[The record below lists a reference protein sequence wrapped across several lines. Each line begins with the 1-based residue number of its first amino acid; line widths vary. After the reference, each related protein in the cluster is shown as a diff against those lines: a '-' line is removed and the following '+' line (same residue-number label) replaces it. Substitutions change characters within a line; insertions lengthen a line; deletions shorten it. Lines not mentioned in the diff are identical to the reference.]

1 MPLYTASFRGVP
13 FKIRGSGVSA
23 GRRVALYEY
32 PQKDKPYAEDM
43 GRASRVITLDAF
55 VIGADYVQQT
65 ERLIGA
71 LETPGEGKLVHPWLG
86 EMTCTATANGE
97 INYSDTDRIA
107 SCSLTFTE
115 SGELTFPTVSSATD
129 FLSRMAADSL
139 LGQSLDAFT
148 SKFSLVSDAMDL
160 ALDADR
166 VLSSAV
172 SEFTSIVD
180 GVAAADFVGTLQL
193 DDALGELK
201 NSASSLISSGAGAIA
216 DGVQSALN
224 VASLGRTQQNW
235 RAAVISASDAV
246 SATALAPLSSAI
258 DTVTEVV
265 PSIYSAK
272 RRLKRAAVTVVSSGS
287 SSRTALSATDKMIDA
302 NTDALRELFRQTITA
317 QAVGMSSLIGTAGD
331 IQASGI
337 SPAVA
342 IRDDVLSC
350 RAALVS
356 ILNAEEGY
364 VTNTDQ
370 IEAVR
375 TARSSVWN
383 DLSSRAENARQLV
396 TVNLPAPVP
405 ALVLAYQRYG
415 DALRDQEIIDRN
427 RINNPNF
434 VSGEV
439 KLLDK

>member
-13 FKIRGSGVSA
+13 FKIRGSGVSV

-55 VIGADYVQQT
+55 VIGADYILQT

-71 LETPGEGKLVHPWLG
+71 LETPGKGKLVHPWLG

-115 SGELTFPTVSSATD
+115 SGELIFPTASSATD
-129 FLSRMAADSL
+129 FLSRLAADSL
-139 LGQSLDAFT
+139 LSQCFDSFA
-148 SKFSLVSDAMDL
+148 SKFSLVSEAMDL

-172 SEFTSIVD
+172 SEFTAIID
-180 GVAAADFVGTLQL
+180 GIKNADFIGTLQL
-193 DDALGELK
+193 DDALNALK
-201 NSASSLISSGAGAIA
+201 NSALSVISSDPDTIA
-216 DGVQSALN
+216 DKVQNAFN
-224 VASLGRTQQNW
+224 IASLGRTQQNW

-246 SATALAPLSSAI
+246 SAETLAPVSEDALSS
-258 DTVTEVV
+258 
-265 PSIYSAK
+265 
-272 RRLKRAAVTVVSSGS
+272 
-287 SSRTALSATDKMIDA
+287 TDKMIDT
-302 NTDALRELFRQTITA
+302 NTNALRELFRQTVTA

-337 SPAVA
+337 SPSVA

-356 ILNAEEGY
+356 VLNAEEGY

-415 DALRDQEIIDRN
+415 DARRDQEIIDRN

-434 VSGEV
+434 VAGEV

>member
-13 FKIRGSGVSA
+13 FKIRGSGVSV

-55 VIGADYVQQT
+55 VIGADYILQT

-115 SGELTFPTVSSATD
+115 SGELIFPTASSATD
-129 FLSRMAADSL
+129 FLSRLAADSL
-139 LGQSLDAFT
+139 LSQCFDSFA
-148 SKFSLVSDAMDL
+148 SKFSLVSEAMDL

-172 SEFTSIVD
+172 SEFTAIID
-180 GVAAADFVGTLQL
+180 GIKNADFIGTLQL
-193 DDALGELK
+193 DDALNALK
-201 NSASSLISSGAGAIA
+201 SSALSVISSEPDTIA
-216 DGVQSALN
+216 DKVQNAFN
-224 VASLGRTQQNW
+224 VAALGRTQQNW

-246 SATALAPLSSAI
+246 SAETLAPVSEDALSS
-258 DTVTEVV
+258 
-265 PSIYSAK
+265 
-272 RRLKRAAVTVVSSGS
+272 
-287 SSRTALSATDKMIDA
+287 TDKMIDT
-302 NTDALRELFRQTITA
+302 NTNALRELFRQTVTA

-337 SPAVA
+337 SPSVA

-356 ILNAEEGY
+356 VLNAEEGY

-434 VSGEV
+434 VAGEV

>member
-115 SGELTFPTVSSATD
+115 SGELTFPTASSATD
-129 FLSRMAADSL
+129 FLSRLAADSL
-139 LGQSLDAFT
+139 LSQCFDSFA
-148 SKFSLVSDAMDL
+148 SKFSLVSEAMDL

-172 SEFTSIVD
+172 SEFTAIID
-180 GVAAADFVGTLQL
+180 GIKNADFVGTLQL
-193 DDALGELK
+193 DDALSALK
-201 NSASSLISSGAGAIA
+201 SSALSVISSDPGTIA
-216 DGVQSALN
+216 DKVQNAFN
-224 VASLGRTQQNW
+224 VAALGRTQQNW

-246 SATALAPLSSAI
+246 SAEALAPVSEGALSS
-258 DTVTEVV
+258 
-265 PSIYSAK
+265 
-272 RRLKRAAVTVVSSGS
+272 
-287 SSRTALSATDKMIDA
+287 TDKMIDT
-302 NTDALRELFRQTITA
+302 NTNALRELFRQTVTA

-337 SPAVA
+337 SPSVA

-356 ILNAEEGY
+356 VLNAEEGY

-383 DLSSRAENARQLV
+383 DLSNRAENARQLV

-434 VSGEV
+434 ISGEV

>member
-13 FKIRGSGVSA
+13 FKIRGSGVSV

-55 VIGADYVQQT
+55 VIGADYILQT

-115 SGELTFPTVSSATD
+115 SGELTFPTASSATD
-129 FLSRMAADSL
+129 FLSRLAADSL
-139 LGQSLDAFT
+139 LSQCFDSFA
-148 SKFSLVSDAMDL
+148 SKFSLVSEAMDL

-172 SEFTSIVD
+172 SEFTAIID
-180 GVAAADFVGTLQL
+180 GIKNADFIGTLQL
-193 DDALGELK
+193 DDALNALK
-201 NSASSLISSGAGAIA
+201 NSALSVISSDPDTIA
-216 DGVQSALN
+216 DKLQNAFN
-224 VASLGRTQQNW
+224 VAALGRTQQNW

-246 SATALAPLSSAI
+246 SAETLAP
-258 DTVTEVV
+258 
-265 PSIYSAK
+265 
-272 RRLKRAAVTVVSSGS
+272 VSEG
-287 SSRTALSATDKMIDA
+287 ALSLTDKMIDT
-302 NTDALRELFRQTITA
+302 NTNALRELFRQTVTA

-337 SPAVA
+337 SPSVA

-356 ILNAEEGY
+356 VLNAEEGY

-434 VSGEV
+434 VAGEV